1 MLTKET
7 NLPYAEI
14 CNRLPKGVRM
24 AIIEVDHVCRNF
36 TYYEKNGGLGASFLN
51 LFARKTLVKEAVKDV
66 SFAIEE
72 GTTVGFL
79 GPNGAGKTTTL
90 KMLSGI
96 MHPSSGDARVLGHV
110 PWLRKKDFRMQIAI
124 VMGQRSQLWPDLP
137 ALESF
142 DLNRAMYEIDRIEY
156 RRTLDEL
163 VSLFGIEEQLPV
175 QVRRLSLGE
184 RMKMEIVA
192 SLLHR
197 PRVLFLDEPTIGLD
211 LLSQRSIRDLLKG
224 LNARFGTTVMLTS
237 HYLSDIEDLCER
249 IILIN
254 HGSTVYDGPLS
265 GVNDTLADRKTVR
278 LMLGESVPEG
288 RLADFP
294 GFRGLD
300 GLCARYEIDRAE
312 VRSFSRRALDVLPVV
327 DLTIEELPLEEGIAR
342 LYRGDQAH
350 A

>member
-1 MLTKET
+1 MS
-7 NLPYAEI
+7 
-14 CNRLPKGVRM
+14 
-24 AIIEVDHVCRNF
+24 IIEVSGLCRDF
-36 TYYEKNGGLGASFLN
+36 TYYEKAEGLGSSLKN
-51 LFARKTLVKEAVKDV
+51 LVRRKQLVKHAVRDV
-66 SFAIEE
+66 SFSIEA

-96 MHPSSGDARVLGHV
+96 MHPSSGDASILGHV
-110 PWLRKKDFRMQIAI
+110 PWLRKKAFRMQIAI

-142 DLNRAMYEIDRIEY
+142 DLNRAMYEIDKAEY

-163 VSLFGIEEQLPV
+163 VDLFGIAPQLPV

-197 PRVLFLDEPTIGLD
+197 PKVLFLDEPTIGLD
-211 LLSQRSIRDLLKG
+211 ILSQRAIRDLIKS

-237 HYLSDIEDLCER
+237 HYLSDIENLCER

-254 HGSTVYDGPLS
+254 HWSMVYDGPLA
-265 GVNDTLADRKTVR
+265 GVNATLADCKTIR
-278 LMLGESVPEG
+278 LELSESVTEE
-288 RLADFP
+288 RLKGFP
-294 GFRGLD
+294 GFLGLK
-300 GLCARYEIDRAE
+300 GSCARYEIDRAD
-312 VRSFSRRALDVLPVV
+312 VRSFSRRVLEELPVV
-327 DLTIEELPLEEGIAR
+327 DLTIEELSLEDGIAR
-342 LYRGDQAH
+342 LYRGEA
-350 A
+350 ANV